1 MKSGSLI
8 GLIIVVIAIA
18 AAVLVLN
25 GDENE
30 RDEEE
35 AADATIEESSSGQ
48 FIQLAPD
55 DDTIPAPPGGA
66 NEAEQSEPA
75 AAESAAV
82 SNTDSTVT
90 AEVAGGGATISMTD
104 TGFVPA
110 NVTIAVGETVTFV
123 NDAQA
128 SKWPASDV
136 HPTHRSYPG
145 SDIAKCSGT
154 ELDAIF
160 DACRGLATGEEY
172 SFTFT
177 EVGSWKYHDHLR
189 ASHGGT
195 ITVE

>member
-1 MKSGSLI
+1 MQSRSLI

-25 GDENE
+25 NDEVE
-30 RDEEE
+30 RDEGADSE
-35 AADATIEESSSGQ
+35 ATVEESSSGQ
-48 FIQLAPD
+48 FIQRAPD

-66 NEAEQSEPA
+66 SEAADEQEASDTQPAVSEP
-75 AAESAAV
+75 E
-82 SNTDSTVT
+82 STVT

-110 NVTIAVGETVTFV
+110 DVTIAVGDTVTFV

-128 SKWPASDV
+128 NKWPASDV
-136 HPTHRSYPG
+136 HPTHEILPDFDPG
-145 SDIAKCSGT
+145 
-154 ELDAIF
+154 
-160 DACRGLATGEEY
+160 RGLATGEEY